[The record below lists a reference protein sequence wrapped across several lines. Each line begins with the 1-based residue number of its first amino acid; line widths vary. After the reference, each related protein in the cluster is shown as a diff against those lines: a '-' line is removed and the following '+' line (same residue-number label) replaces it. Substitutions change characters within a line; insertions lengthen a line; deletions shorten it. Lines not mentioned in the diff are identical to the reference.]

1 MTDSYESCLRRIKEA
16 WNAGDARA
24 YANEFAEDA
33 TYVTFLG
40 VLMLGRAEIEAAHK
54 DVFTRWRPGEKMAVN
69 PLRACYLSDVVVSV
83 LTVGG
88 LGHNEPIRFDKFQ
101 TYIFAL
107 KHGRCLCAAFQNTK
121 MSLDAESSQNG
132 P

>member
-1 MTDSYESCLRRIKEA
+1 
-16 WNAGDARA
+16 
-24 YANEFAEDA
+24 
-33 TYVTFLG
+33 
-40 VLMLGRAEIEAAHK
+40 
-54 DVFTRWRPGEKMAVN
+54 
-69 PLRACYLSDVVVSV
+69 LSDVVVSV

-107 KHGRCLCAAFQNTK
+107 KHGRWLCAAFQNTK